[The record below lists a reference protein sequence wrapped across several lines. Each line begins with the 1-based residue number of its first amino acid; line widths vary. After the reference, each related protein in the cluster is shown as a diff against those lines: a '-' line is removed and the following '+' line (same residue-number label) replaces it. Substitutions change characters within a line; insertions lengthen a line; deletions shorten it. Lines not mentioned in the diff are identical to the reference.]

1 MKKKLPG
8 GRYRFV
14 LSVIGL
20 SLLAGVVLAF
30 SGQVSSH
37 TFLPLIKGESQT
49 IGADQKVAVRSDGD
63 TGTLEKMI
71 VSTGNASLAL
81 DVARLNG
88 GSSSSRTSTIN
99 FTVQPDA
106 FFTILAFNGEF
117 RGALPSSMALT
128 PQNTVAV
135 PARLNASL
143 NQLVI
148 ESLAWGGDYELAVR
162 DAQSGFTFFNIQGQH
177 FNYDASDHSFGID
190 SGRLLLSAEFA
201 AELGRPADADAV
213 VGSVNASATMR
224 PIEITQIE
232 NGDVKSDSMP
242 PTQLGGDNGTN
253 PGPDVIVGDITGLGQ
268 FESNGTQVGLA
279 IGTDSCNAGVV
290 DLDWFAL
297 PSNDH
302 PVIPQNLYR
311 MSGGATNDRTF
322 EQVGQSSMKH
332 AFTALAGNTCGYG
345 CNGVSGAHLGSGCSD
360 PYGSGLNAGPNL
372 GSRAWVNPFTGFYP
386 RGDSQTPPNSHSG
399 HNHSGVAHTIRV
411 DTTDLNTTLNV
422 GASYYAEG
430 QYVTPHEYVWCQAHP
445 TECNQFNNA
454 SYRKYVPA
462 GTTNFTFSASGPTV
476 RMQPAINAWPGATIV
491 QVRPVSNDGVA
502 FIAYK
507 ITNPSAGV
515 WHYEYAI
522 YNMNLDRGIQSFIL
536 PKAPGVT
543 LSSIGFHS
551 PPQQPGWTFDGTF
564 NNLGYSNTP
573 WTTDVLDA
581 AVVWSSETF
590 AQNQNANAVRWGTLY
605 NIRFDANSAPVP
617 ASATI
622 GFYKTGSAV
631 SIPVMG
637 PSSNQ
642 GPPPCSA
649 RRTSGIPQTG
659 CGGGT

>member
-14 LSVIGL
+14 FSVIGL
-20 SLLAGVVLAF
+20 GLLAGVVLAF

-37 TFLPLIKGESQT
+37 SFLPLFQGESQKV
-49 IGADQKVAVRSDGD
+49 GADQKVTVRSDGD

-81 DVARLNG
+81 DLSRLNG
-88 GSSSSRTSTIN
+88 GNASARTSTIN

-117 RGALPSSMALT
+117 RGTLPGSMALT
-128 PQNTVAV
+128 PQKTVAL
-135 PARLNASL
+135 PDRLNASL

-148 ESLAWGGDYELAVR
+148 ESLPWGGDYDLAVR
-162 DAQSGFTFFNIQGQH
+162 DAQTGYTFFNVEGQH
-177 FNYDASDHSFGID
+177 FNYDATYHTFGIE
-190 SGRLLLSAEFA
+190 SARLLISRDFA
-201 AELGRPADADAV
+201 ADLGRVADAGAV
-213 VGSVNASATMR
+213 VGTLDVTATMR
-224 PIEITQIE
+224 PIEITQME
-232 NGDVKSDSMP
+232 NGVTQSESLP
-242 PTQLGGDNGTN
+242 PTDIPENGPN

-268 FESNGTQVGLA
+268 FEQNGTQVGLA
-279 IGTDSCNAGVV
+279 IGTDSCNAGMV
-290 DLDWFAL
+290 DLNWFAL

-311 MSGGATNDRTF
+311 MSGGANNDRTF

-345 CNGVSGAHLGSGCSD
+345 CNGNSGTHLGSGCSD

-386 RGDSQTPPNSHSG
+386 RGDSQTPPNNHSG
-399 HNHSGVAHTIRV
+399 HNHSGVAHTMRV
-411 DTTDLNTTLNV
+411 DVADLNTTLNV

-430 QYVTPHEYVWCQAHP
+430 QYVTPHEYAWCQAHP
-445 TECNQFNNA
+445 TECNMFNNA
-454 SYRKYVPA
+454 SYRKYTPSGTTSFSFSPA
-462 GTTNFTFSASGPTV
+462 GATV

-491 QVRPVSNDGVA
+491 QVRPVSGDGVA

-515 WHYEYAI
+515 WHYEYAL

-543 LSSIGFHS
+543 LSNIGFHA
-551 PPQQPGWTFDGTF
+551 PAQQPAWTFDGTF
-564 NNLGYSNTP
+564 NNLGFSNTP
-573 WTTDVLDA
+573 WTTDLLDA

-590 AQNQNANAVRWGTLY
+590 AQNQNANAIRWGTMY
-605 NIRFDANSAPVP
+605 NVRFDANSAPVP
-617 ASATI
+617 TTATV
-622 GFYKTGSAV
+622 GFFKTGSAV
-631 SIPVMG
+631 SIPLMG
-637 PSSNQ
+637 PSANQ
-642 GPPPCSA
+642 GPPPCSS
-649 RRTSGIPQTG
+649 RRTNGIPQTG
-659 CGGGT
+659 CGGGA

>member
-37 TFLPLIKGESQT
+37 SFLPLIKGESQT
-49 IGADQKVAVRSDGD
+49 IGADQKVSVRSEGD

-71 VSTGNASLAL
+71 VSSGNASLAL
-81 DVARLNG
+81 DVSRLNG
-88 GSSSSRTSTIN
+88 GSSSARTSTIN
-99 FTVQPDA
+99 FMVQPDA

-128 PQNTVAV
+128 PQNMVAV

-148 ESLAWGGDYELAVR
+148 ESLAWGGDFELAVR
-162 DAQSGFTFFNIQGQH
+162 DAQSGFTFFNVQGQH
-177 FNYDASDHSFGID
+177 YNYDANDHSFGID
-190 SGRLLLSAEFA
+190 SGRLLLSPEFA
-201 AELGRPADADAV
+201 AELGRPADANVV
-213 VGSVNASATMR
+213 VGTLNTNATMR
-224 PIEITQIE
+224 PIEITQME
-232 NGDVKSDSMP
+232 NGDVKSNSMP
-242 PTQLGGDNGTN
+242 PTELGGENGTN

-268 FESNGTQVGLA
+268 FESGSGQVGLA

-311 MSGGATNDRTF
+311 MSGGAGNDRTF

-345 CNGVSGAHLGSGCSD
+345 CNGNSGTHLGSGCSD

-386 RGDSQTPPNSHSG
+386 RGDSGTPPNTHTG

-411 DTTDLNTTLNV
+411 DTADLNTTLNA
-422 GASYYAEG
+422 GATYFAEG

-454 SYRKYVPA
+454 SYRKYIPN
-462 GTTNFTFSASGPTV
+462 GTTSFTFSSSGPTV
-476 RMQPAINAWPGATIV
+476 RMQSAINAWPGATIV
-491 QVRPVSNDGVA
+491 QVRPVSGDGVA

-515 WHYEYAI
+515 WHYEYAL

-536 PKAPGVT
+536 PKAPSVT
-543 LSSIGFHS
+543 LSNLGFHA

-590 AQNQNANAVRWGTLY
+590 AQNPNANAIRWGTLY
-605 NIRFDANSAPVP
+605 NIRFDANAPPVP
-617 ASATI
+617 ASATV

-637 PSSNQ
+637 PSANQ
-642 GPPPCSA
+642 GPPPCSS
-649 RRTSGIPQTG
+649 RRTNGIPQTG
-659 CGGGT
+659 CGGGA